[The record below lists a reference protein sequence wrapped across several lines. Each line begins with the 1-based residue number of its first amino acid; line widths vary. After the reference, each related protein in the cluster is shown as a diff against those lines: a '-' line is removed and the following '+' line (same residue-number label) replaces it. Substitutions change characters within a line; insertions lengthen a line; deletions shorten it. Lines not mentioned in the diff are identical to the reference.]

1 MADVQTDLYA
11 VLGVARDATPEVI
24 RKAYRALAKKNH
36 PDLNPG
42 DAAAEETFKNIQRA
56 NDILSDP
63 EKRRQYDAGE
73 IDAEGNETPRHYYRQ
88 QASAGGEQPY
98 HSSAGYEDIGDI
110 FADLF
115 REQNARG
122 GAGAGRGRGGNF
134 RTRGADMRYTMEVS
148 FLEAV
153 NGAKRR
159 VTMPDG
165 KSLDI
170 TIPAGQRDGQV
181 LRLRGKGAAGIGGGE
196 AGDAYVEIHVAAHP
210 LFERRGDDIHIDL
223 PISLNEAVLGAKVKV
238 PTATGTVAMTI
249 PAGANTGTTL
259 RLRGKG
265 MPAGPAG
272 GGNAGRAGDQI
283 VTLAVVLPDA
293 PDDELKSFLTEW
305 AERHPYDPRAG
316 KPGMESAT

>member
-196 AGDAYVEIHVAAHP
+196 AGAPAVRTP
-210 LFERRGDDIHIDL
+210 RRRYPHRPADL
-223 PISLNEAVLGAKVKV
+223 PERGGARRKGKS
-238 PTATGTVAMTI
+238 ADGDRNRCDDDSGGCQYRHDA
-249 PAGANTGTTL
+249 PAS
-259 RLRGKG
+259 RQ
-265 MPAGPAG
+265 
-272 GGNAGRAGDQI
+272 GNARGAGR
-283 VTLAVVLPDA
+283 
-293 PDDELKSFLTEW
+293 
-305 AERHPYDPRAG
+305 RR
-316 KPGMESAT
+316 